1 MTSLINYLREL
12 IGSTDSFWHSF
23 ESTNSYNNWN
33 WDYGLLFEYFIAG
46 VLVVVVISNVFKFL
60 RALIS

>member
-12 IGSTDSFWHSF
+12 IGTTDSFWHSF
-23 ESTNSYNNWN
+23 ENGNSYNNWN

>member
-12 IGSTDSFWHSF
+12 IGSPDSFWHSF
-23 ESTNSYNNWN
+23 ENGNSYNNWN

>member
-1 MTSLINYLREL
+1 MNSLINYLREL
-12 IGSTDSFWHSF
+12 IGTTDSFWHSF
-23 ESTNSYNNWN
+23 ENGNSYNNWN

>member
-1 MTSLINYLREL
+1 MNSLINYLREL

-23 ESTNSYNNWN
+23 ENGNSYNNWN

-60 RALIS
+60 RALIL